1 MEPCRERTFPQRGLR
16 QPLLQEDSV
25 DGSNINMPWLSRGP
39 SIHVIGDNDESIV
52 TAAASAEI
60 PSVDG
65 PFARLIAQSSSS
77 SVAPLWTMMTHRSL
91 APRPTLLRDSES
103 DLDNKAQH
111 LKRLQQQQ
119 RQRLAPLWRLIWIA
133 WCLVCALVGLLIAT
147 AWFPGQDGHYQS
159 KPWLGLEWK
168 AAILQQQEV
177 TATSYLGLY
186 QLVRGSSIGTTV
198 FLIITSTLIPGLFVA
213 WWIPRWIYEAFD
225 GQRLV
230 GGSMLGW
237 LKSQLLMYAAC
248 IIFFVVWRH
257 VLPSRLEVTASSWT
271 DTQLVRSTD
280 SDDGLVAYT
289 VVLTCL
295 FVAVALAR
303 YHEIVTSMEKP
314 GLGPMATPTRDVPN
328 APDPSSTALA
338 DDDDHA
344 TPELIDETQDDDDGD
359 DDDGLPDHSPLLPRV
374 RRSAFGKSCLG
385 RLARIFKCRFNVAA
399 WCHGHACD
407 RVVAYELALLTIL
420 LWVPALFWPLMQFEY
435 QSWLPRSAPA
445 SWSSWSSSSTATT
458 LTTTMTLSQ
467 LPALLFSSSLQEQG
481 LGTLFVHA
489 VVVTMLLL
497 VPVALT
503 ILAAAAWLGPTRP
516 VRRHWRSVLDAL
528 HPCHAGLPLVVT
540 LILLVPGQGHSESL
554 PFLSGMCSLVQASG
568 GGPCWQVSFTL
579 QPGVWWVLAQAV
591 VLEAFVA
598 VTLHW
603 SE

>member
-1 MEPCRERTFPQRGLR
+1 MEPRRERTFPQQRGLR
-16 QPLLQEDSV
+16 QPLLEDDSG
-25 DGSNINMPWLSRGP
+25 DGGNSNMPWLSRGP
-39 SIHVIGDNDESIV
+39 SIHVIGDNDGSV
-52 TAAASAEI
+52 GTAPACAEI

-147 AWFPGQDGHYQS
+147 AWFPDQDGHYQS
-159 KPWLGLEWK
+159 KPWLGVEWN
-168 AAILQQQEV
+168 AAILNQEV

-186 QLVRGSSIGTTV
+186 QLVRGSIGASV
-198 FLIITSTLIPGLFVA
+198 ILIITSTLIPALFVA
-213 WWIPRWIYEAFD
+213 WWIPRWICEAFH
-225 GQRLV
+225 GRLV
-230 GGSMLGW
+230 GCSMLGW
-237 LKSQLLMYAAC
+237 LKSHLLMYAAC

-257 VLPSRLEVTASSWT
+257 VLPSRLEATASSWT
-271 DTQLVRSTD
+271 ETQLVRSTD

-289 VVLTCL
+289 VVITCL
-295 FVAVALAR
+295 LAAVALAR

-314 GLGPMATPTRDVPN
+314 GLGPMATPMRDLPN

-344 TPELIDETQDDDDGD
+344 TPELIDETQDDDDDDGD

-374 RRSAFGKSCLG
+374 RRIGKSCLG
-385 RLARIFKCRFNVAA
+385 RLARTFKCRFNVAA

-407 RVVAYELALLTIL
+407 RVAAYELALLTIL
-420 LWVPALFWPLMQFEY
+420 LWVPALFWPLVQFEY

-458 LTTTMTLSQ
+458 LTTTMTMSK
-467 LPALLFSSSLQEQG
+467 LPALLFSSSLQQQG

-489 VVVTMLLL
+489 VVVTMLLV
-497 VPVALT
+497 VPVILT

-516 VRRHWRSVLDAL
+516 VRRHWRSVLYAL
-528 HPCHAGLPLVVT
+528 HPSHAGLPLVVT
-540 LILLVPGQGHSESL
+540 LLLLVPGQGHSESL
-554 PFLSGMCSLVQASG
+554 PYLSSMCSLVQTSG
-568 GGPCWQVSFTL
+568 GGPCWQVSFTV
-579 QPGVWWVLAQAV
+579 QPGVWWVLTQAV
-591 VLEAFVA
+591 ALEAFVA